1 MDCEQARIA
10 LEESRIAG
18 GRSAELDAHLASCAA
33 CRAFAARAAALDAKL
48 SGIAPPVLSP
58 DFDARFFARLSSEK
72 TAEKARARRR
82 HSSHVAWLLLPMA
95 AAGLLW
101 LRPARMEPPI
111 ANQPSEELKLVA
123 ELDLVRDMEVVAKLD
138 EIEAYDV
145 LSEVDESE
153 LTQLAQEKP

>member
-10 LEESRIAG
+10 LEESGIAG

-33 CRAFAARAAALDAKL
+33 CRAFATRAAALDAKL
-48 SGIAPPVLSP
+48 LGIAPPVLSP
-58 DFDARFFARLSSEK
+58 DFDARFFARLA
-72 TAEKARARRR
+72 TEKARTRRR
-82 HSSHVAWLLLPMA
+82 HGSHVAWLLLPMA
-95 AAGLLW
+95 AS
-101 LRPARMEPPI
+101 
-111 ANQPSEELKLVA
+111 QPSEELKLVA

-153 LTQLAQEKP
+153 LTRLAQEKP

>member
-10 LEESRIAG
+10 LEESGIAG

-33 CRAFAARAAALDAKL
+33 CRAFATRAAALDAKL
-48 SGIAPPVLSP
+48 LGIAPPVLSP
-58 DFDARFFARLSSEK
+58 DFDARFFARLA
-72 TAEKARARRR
+72 TEKARTRRR
-82 HSSHVAWLLLPMA
+82 HGSHVAWLLLPMA

-101 LRPARMEPPI
+101 LRPARIEPQI
-111 ANQPSEELKLVA
+111 ASQPSEELKLVA

-153 LTQLAQEKP
+153 LTRLAQEKP